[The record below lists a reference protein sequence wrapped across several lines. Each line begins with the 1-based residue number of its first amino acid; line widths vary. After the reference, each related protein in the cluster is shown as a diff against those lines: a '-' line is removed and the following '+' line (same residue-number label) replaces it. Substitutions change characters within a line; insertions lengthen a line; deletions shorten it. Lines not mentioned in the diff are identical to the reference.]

1 MTDDELRVRLGPVH
15 HVGLVVRD
23 LEEALGLYRDELGLP
38 IVSLHDLAPDG
49 VRAAFLGEAGARIEL
64 IQPTRDDTGVAR
76 FLETRGPGMHH
87 VCFVVPDVAA
97 VLATLAEDGVE
108 LIDTAPRRGAHGP
121 VAFLHPRSAFGALI
135 ELMEAPGGPAWTELG
150 MRPG

>member
-1 MTDDELRVRLGPVH
+1 MTEDELRVHLGPVH

-87 VCFVVPDVAA
+87 LCFVVPDVAA
-97 VLATLAEDGVE
+97 VLAALADEGVE

-135 ELMEAPGGPAWTELG
+135 ELMEAQGGPAWAELG